1 MWTDLFVFV
10 PLAVLTNTAF
20 PLAFDP
26 VLLSVASRHSFA
38 VASGYAVL
46 GALCAALAGFVDA
59 KVLGAVGS
67 SSLAA
72 RLPALPDV
80 IGKNFYPCVAVMA
93 LLPLPFSLV
102 RVALIARRPHPAL
115 YGAVVAAGRLPRY
128 LLTVYFWQSLT
139 LPSWIAPVMLLAALP
154 WALWHWGRVPRPQ
167 HAPHTAVPNSPEG

>member
-1 MWTDLFVFV
+1 MWTDLLVFV

-38 VASGYAVL
+38 VASSYAAL
-46 GALCAALAGFVDA
+46 GALCAAVAGFLDA

-67 SSLAA
+67 SPLGA
-72 RLPALPDV
+72 RLPALPHLID
-80 IGKNFYPCVAVMA
+80 KYFYPGVVVMA

-102 RVALIARRPHPAL
+102 RVALVAKRPHPAL

-139 LPSWIAPVMLLAALP
+139 LPPWIAPVMLLAAVP
-154 WALWHWGRVPRPQ
+154 WAMWHWGSFRARNTSDTSTLETPSKV
-167 HAPHTAVPNSPEG
+167 